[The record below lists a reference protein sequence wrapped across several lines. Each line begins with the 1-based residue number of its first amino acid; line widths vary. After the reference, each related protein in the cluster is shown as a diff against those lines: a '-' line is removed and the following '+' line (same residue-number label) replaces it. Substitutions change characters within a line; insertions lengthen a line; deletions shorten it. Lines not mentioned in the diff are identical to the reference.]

1 MEKIAFVTTEGSRK
15 KVWNPEAEQVAAK
28 LGLDV
33 RYAATLE
40 EACHD
45 ADGIMTS
52 WGSPCFSRAVLADFP
67 KARIVGH
74 AAGSVGIISDATTY
88 ETGVKVFSAN
98 PVMSERVAQWALMMI
113 LGHCRHLFD
122 MAHLR
127 KGEMIS
133 WELSRNNP
141 VMQSPVIGIWGLGDI
156 TKHLLKFLEPLNLGP
171 RLVWSRHAAKGEIEA
186 LGAERAESFD
196 ELLEKSD
203 VLLCFAGL
211 TPETFRQLDAA
222 HLAKLRDGS
231 CVINAGRANLIDVIA
246 LRAELRTGRIKAIL
260 DVFETEPVPA
270 DSEYLPLPGLVMTP
284 HMGAGGGTPR
294 YAAYVL
300 SQMRRFF
307 DGKGLEYEI
316 DARRFATMTDDR
328 MAMKK

>member
-1 MEKIAFVTTEGSRK
+1 MEKIAFITPESSRQ
-15 KVWNPEAEQVAAK
+15 KVWNPESEQLAAK

-33 RYAATLE
+33 RYASSLE
-40 EACHD
+40 AADHD

-113 LGHCRHLFD
+113 LGHCRHLFEF
-122 MAHLR
+122 AHLR
-127 KGEMIS
+127 QGEMIS
-133 WELSRNNP
+133 WELSRSNP
-141 VMQSPVIGIWGLGDI
+141 VMQAPVIGIWGLGDI
-156 TKHLLKFLEPLNLGP
+156 TKRLLKFLAPLNLGP
-171 RLVWSRHAAKGEIEA
+171 RIVWSRHAAKGEIEA
-186 LGAERAESFD
+186 LGAERAESFE
-196 ELLEKSD
+196 ELLKKSD
-203 VLLCFAGL
+203 VLVCFAGL

-222 HLAKLRDGS
+222 HLAMLRDGA
-231 CVINAGRANLIDVIA
+231 CVINAGRANLIDVVA
-246 LRAELRTGRIKAIL
+246 LRAELRKGRLKAIL

-270 DSEYLPLPGLVMTP
+270 DSEYLQLPGLVMTP

-294 YAAYVL
+294 YVPYVL

-316 DARRFATMTDDR
+316 DAKRFATMTDDR
-328 MAMKK
+328 MAKQK